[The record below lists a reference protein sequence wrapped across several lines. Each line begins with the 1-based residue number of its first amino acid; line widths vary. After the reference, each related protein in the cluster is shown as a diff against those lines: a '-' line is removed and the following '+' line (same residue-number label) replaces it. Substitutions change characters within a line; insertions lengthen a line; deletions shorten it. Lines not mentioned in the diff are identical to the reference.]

1 MAPLDPPFNFSEIV
15 SLQNKHVLPASLD
28 GVKDKWDQNQERVRQ
43 AQCSLPWKG
52 EPSEARAQERLG
64 GPRGGGWGHPRV
76 SIPWQ
81 EHLALLDVTHGLFSL
96 TASCGYTSPI
106 FSPPRLPYVTWLHFC
121 LLVPPTPRPSMVH
134 TRKFSVDTAVI
145 SY

>member
-64 GPRGGGWGHPRV
+64 GPRGGGWAHLPLPPFPR
-76 SIPWQ
+76 
-81 EHLALLDVTHGLFSL
+81 LLLPQAEV
-96 TASCGYTSPI
+96 
-106 FSPPRLPYVTWLHFC
+106 PPRKDQRLT
-121 LLVPPTPRPSMVH
+121 S
-134 TRKFSVDTAVI
+134 
-145 SY
+145 